1 MGSRSTGPS
10 AAPSPCSTR
19 VLPLFW
25 QGRALM
31 PNGIAGVLAE
41 AMLAPS
47 TAGLPPA
54 ALDSLLSDL
63 ILARWGTV
71 AGDRAPDAASLAR
84 SAQRYRQV
92 WRNRALGFGP
102 ERLLYAL
109 NPALPCLSPM
119 LAGEAAG
126 TVPAVLAALERRAPT
141 LPREALPLDR
151 HLAAFLAVQ
160 MDGRLDDAL
169 AAVAAAPTTVA
180 AAVAATAV
188 FAELQRVHR
197 SGPLP
202 GLAALLAA
210 QAEPALNEW
219 RERSRRE
226 RAAAELRAVVDSGDL
241 SRLYALFAD
250 PEARAR
256 DALGFTQARREAREA
271 AEAIAR
277 IRQERARR
285 EAEARRVGG
294 RVAHGAGLV
303 VLALT
308 LLSLSGL

>member
-1 MGSRSTGPS
+1 
-10 AAPSPCSTR
+10 
-19 VLPLFW
+19 
-25 QGRALM
+25 
-31 PNGIAGVLAE
+31 
-41 AMLAPS
+41 
-47 TAGLPPA
+47 
-54 ALDSLLSDL
+54 
-63 ILARWGTV
+63 
-71 AGDRAPDAASLAR
+71 
-84 SAQRYRQV
+84 
-92 WRNRALGFGP
+92 
-102 ERLLYAL
+102 
-109 NPALPCLSPM
+109 
-119 LAGEAAG
+119 
-126 TVPAVLAALERRAPT
+126 
-141 LPREALPLDR
+141 PLDR

-180 AAVAATAV
+180 AAVATTAV

-197 SGPLP
+197 CGPLP

-241 SRLYALFAD
+241 SRLHALFAD

-294 RVAHGAGLV
+294 RVAYGAGLV